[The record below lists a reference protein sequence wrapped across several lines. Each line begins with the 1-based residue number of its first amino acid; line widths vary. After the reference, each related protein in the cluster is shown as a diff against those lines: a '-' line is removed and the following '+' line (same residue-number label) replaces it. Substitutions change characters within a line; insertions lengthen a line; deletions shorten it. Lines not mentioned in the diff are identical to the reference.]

1 MAVAETMLELTD
13 GEEIEAFYLAKGFFE
28 TLDKYLS
35 DEFLL
40 KELELMYHKIL
51 TNTNGNLY
59 RYFLFEMSVRPKLGC
74 QRSYLPFSQPP
85 G

>member
-59 RYFLFEMSVRPKLGC
+59 RYF
-74 QRSYLPFSQPP
+74 YLK
-85 G
+85 